1 MVEKSELL
9 RIIARTNRGL
19 AVTVTE
25 KQAVQAAIA
34 TLEDR
39 NPNPRPLEVPNLLEG
54 NWRLLYTTSQ
64 ELLGI
69 DRFPL
74 LTLGEIYQCINFK
87 TAKIYNIAETQSLP
101 FLEGVV
107 SVVAAITPTSER
119 RVQVQFQRSVLGLQ
133 RVVGYQSPQQWIELL
148 NIQPRTRAIDF
159 TISPQRQPG
168 WVDITYLDQDLRIG
182 RGNEGNL
189 FVLAKV

>member
-9 RIIARTNRGL
+9 RVIARTNRGL
-19 AVTVTE
+19 SVTVTE

-39 NPNPRPLEVPNLLEG
+39 NPNPRPLEVPTLLEG

-69 DRFPL
+69 DRFPF

-87 TAKIYNIAETQSLP
+87 TAKIYNIAEIQSLP

-107 SVVAAITPTSER
+107 SVVASITPTSER
-119 RVQVQFQRSVLGLQ
+119 RVQVQFERSVIGLQ

-148 NIQPRTRAIDF
+148 NVQPRTRAIDF

>member
-1 MVEKSELL
+1 MREKSELL
-9 RIIARTNRGL
+9 RVIASTKRGL
-19 AVTVTE
+19 SVTATE

-34 TLEDR
+34 TLEDC
-39 NPNPRPLEVPNLLEG
+39 NPNPRPLEVPHLLEG

-74 LTLGEIYQCINFK
+74 LNLGEIYQSINFK
-87 TAKIYNIAETQSLP
+87 TRKIYNIAEVQSLP
-101 FLEGVV
+101 LLEGVV
-107 SVVAAITPTSER
+107 SVVAAITPISDR
-119 RVQVQFQRSVLGLQ
+119 RVQAQIERSVIGLQ

-148 NIQPRTRAIDF
+148 NVQPRTRAIDF
-159 TISPQRQPG
+159 TISSQRQPG
-168 WVDITYLDQDLRIG
+168 WVDITYVDQDLRIG

>member
-9 RIIARTNRGL
+9 RVIARTNRGL
-19 AVTVTE
+19 SVTATE

-39 NPNPRPLEVPNLLEG
+39 NPNPRPLETPHLLEG

-69 DRFPL
+69 DRFPVL
-74 LTLGEIYQCINFK
+74 SLGEIYQCINFK
-87 TAKIYNIAETQSLP
+87 TSKIYNIAEIQSLP

-107 SVVAAITPTSER
+107 SVVASITPTSER
-119 RVQVQFQRSVLGLQ
+119 RVQVQFERSVIGLQ
-133 RVVGYQSPQQWIELL
+133 RVVGYESPQQWIEQL
-148 NIQPRTRAIDF
+148 NVQSRTRAIDF
-159 TISPQRQPG
+159 TISSQREPG
-168 WVDITYLDQDLRIG
+168 WVDITYLDPELRIG